1 MLAHLGRGRGLR
13 LAGAARLQSTALAHV
28 RRCSSQAAAQAAAPP
43 LPETAPAAE
52 EPEEPQPA
60 GGMKPREIMAELDRY
75 IVGQSEAKKA
85 VAVAMR
91 NRWRRQQVPSPLK
104 EDIMPKNILMIG
116 PTGVGKTE
124 VARRLAK
131 LASAPFI
138 KVEATKFTEV
148 GFVGKDVDQIIRD
161 LIEVGMTMAKAQAVE
176 QVKDKVAAKVE
187 EKILDCLVGSANIQ
201 HNREAFRK
209 LLRMGHLDERL
220 IEIEVP
226 TERKGGGND
235 PQSGNQF
242 PMNEI
247 ILKFDKMMPGRPKSE
262 KREMLL
268 KDSVPILTELE
279 SEKLISED
287 EIKRQAVTLT
297 EQEGIV
303 FIDEID
309 KICSRGDFRG
319 SADASSEGVQR
330 DLLPLIEGSAVST
343 KHGNINTEHILFIA
357 SGAFHYCKPSDLLA
371 ELQGRLPVRVELK
384 ALTEEDMYT
393 ILTEPENNLVK
404 QQVALMG
411 TEGVDLEVTDQAKR
425 RIAQL
430 ATEINRDVDNIGARR
445 LHTIVERLMEELSF
459 TASDRTGEQVVVDA
473 DDVQKAVGDLLKKT
487 DLKRFLL

>member
-1 MLAHLGRGRGLR
+1 VG
-13 LAGAARLQSTALAHV
+13 QV
-28 RRCSSQAAAQAAAPP
+28 RWTTQAAAEPAPPP
-43 LPETAPAAE
+43 LPEASEVPDEEAAP
-52 EPEEPQPA
+52 EPQ
-60 GGMKPREIMAELDRY
+60 GSGMKPREIMAELDRY

-91 NRWRRQQVPSPLK
+91 NRWRRQQVASPLK

-124 VARRLAK
+124 IARRLAK
-131 LASAPFI
+131 LASAPFL

-161 LIEVGMTMAKAQAVE
+161 LIEVGMTIAKTQAME
-176 QVKDKVAAKVE
+176 KVKEKVAEKVE
-187 EKILDCLVGSANIQ
+187 EKILDCLVGAANIQ
-201 HNREAFRK
+201 HNREAFKK
-209 LLRMGHLDERL
+209 LLRMGHLNQRL

-226 TERKGGGND
+226 TERKGNPND
-235 PQSGNQF
+235 PQNGNQF

-268 KDSVPILTELE
+268 KDAVPILTELE

-287 EIKRQAVTLT
+287 EIKRDAITLT

-330 DLLPLIEGSAVST
+330 DLLPLIEGSQVST
-343 KHGNINTEHILFIA
+343 KHGNINTDHILFVA

-371 ELQGRLPVRVELK
+371 ELQGRLPVRVELSP
-384 ALTEEDMYT
+384 LTEEDMYT
-393 ILTEPENNLVK
+393 ILTEPENNLIK

-411 TEGVDLEVTDQAKR
+411 TEGVDLEVTD
-425 RIAQL
+425 
-430 ATEINRDVDNIGARR
+430 
-445 LHTIVERLMEELSF
+445 
-459 TASDRTGEQVVVDA
+459 
-473 DDVQKAVGDLLKKT
+473 
-487 DLKRFLL
+487 

>member
-1 MLAHLGRGRGLR
+1 
-13 LAGAARLQSTALAHV
+13 
-28 RRCSSQAAAQAAAPP
+28 
-43 LPETAPAAE
+43 
-52 EPEEPQPA
+52 
-60 GGMKPREIMAELDRY
+60 
-75 IVGQSEAKKA
+75 
-85 VAVAMR
+85 
-91 NRWRRQQVPSPLK
+91 
-104 EDIMPKNILMIG
+104 
-116 PTGVGKTE
+116 
-124 VARRLAK
+124 
-131 LASAPFI
+131 
-138 KVEATKFTEV
+138 
-148 GFVGKDVDQIIRD
+148 
-161 LIEVGMTMAKAQAVE
+161 VGMTMAKAQAVE

-459 TASDRTGEQVVVDA
+459 TASDRAGEQVVVDA

>member
-1 MLAHLGRGRGLR
+1 MLRLSPLR
-13 LAGAARLQSTALAHV
+13 LAGARLPLPTLACARSA
-28 RRCSSQAAAQAAAPP
+28 SQAAAEPAVPP
-43 LPETAPAAE
+43 LPSSTEAAFDE
-52 EPEEPQPA
+52 HNSEA
-60 GGMKPREIMAELDRY
+60 SARGLKPREIMAELDRY
-75 IVGQSEAKKA
+75 IVGQTDAKRA

-131 LASAPFI
+131 LANAPFV

-161 LIEVGMTMAKAQAVE
+161 LIEVGLTMAKARAAE
-176 QVKDKVAAKVE
+176 KVKEKVAAKVE
-187 EKILDCLVGSANIQ
+187 EKILDSLVGSANIQ

-220 IEIEVP
+220 IEIDVP
-226 TERKGGGND
+226 TERKGGPSD
-235 PQSGNQF
+235 PQNNNQF
-242 PMNEI
+242 PANEI
-247 ILKFDKMMPGRPKSE
+247 ILKFDKALPGRPKSE

-268 KDSVPILTELE
+268 KDSVPLLTELE
-279 SEKLISED
+279 TEKLISED
-287 EIKRQAVTLT
+287 EIRRTALQLT

-309 KICSRGDFRG
+309 KICSSRGDFRG
-319 SADASSEGVQR
+319 TADASSEGV
-330 DLLPLIEGSAVST
+330 ST
-343 KHGNINTEHILFIA
+343 RYGNVNTEHILFIA

-384 ALTEEDMYT
+384 PLTEQDMYT

-411 TEGVDLEVTDQAKR
+411 TEGVDLEITDDAKR
-425 RIAQL
+425 RIAKL
-430 ATEINRDVDNIGARR
+430 ATDINRDVDNIGARR
-445 LHTIVERLMEELSF
+445 LHSIMERLMEDLSF
-459 TASDRTGEQVVVDA
+459 TASERVGERVVLEA
-473 DDVQKAVGDLLKKT
+473 EDVQKSVAAMLNKT
-487 DLKRFLL
+487 DLSRFIL

>member
-1 MLAHLGRGRGLR
+1 
-13 LAGAARLQSTALAHV
+13 
-28 RRCSSQAAAQAAAPP
+28 
-43 LPETAPAAE
+43 
-52 EPEEPQPA
+52 
-60 GGMKPREIMAELDRY
+60 
-75 IVGQSEAKKA
+75 VGQSDAKKA

-131 LASAPFI
+131 LANAPFI

-161 LIEVGMTMAKAQAVE
+161 LIEMGMTLAKTKAIE
-176 QVKDKVAAKVE
+176 KVKDKVSAKVE

-226 TERKGGGND
+226 TERKGGPND
-235 PQSGNQF
+235 PQSGGNQF

-330 DLLPLIEGSAVST
+330 DLLPLIEGSVVST
-343 KHGNINTEHILFIA
+343 KHGNINTDHILFIA

-384 ALTEEDMYT
+384 PLTEEDMYT

-411 TEGVDLEVTDQAKR
+411 TEGVDLEVTDLAKR
-425 RIAQL
+425 KIAQL
-430 ATEINRDVDNIGARR
+430 ATEINREVDNIGARR

-459 TASDRTGEQVVVDA
+459 SASDRAGDRVVLDA
-473 DDVQKAVGDLLKKT
+473 DDVQKAVGELAKKT
-487 DLKRFLL
+487 DLARFIL